1 MASKPSFADVAVFA
15 ALPNLLTYRIPEDFE
30 KIARPGRRVL
40 VPLANR
46 KTRGIIVRCGGPPH
60 ASVTARE
67 ILQVVDPEAVLSE
80 DLLEL
85 GNWISNY
92 YFAPPG
98 EVFQAM
104 LPLRVETQ
112 QRRYLYL
119 TLKGSKRLDDLRLRL
134 LRDAEE
140 VLEGQVLEAL
150 ADSPGMEAGRLR
162 RRLKVLN
169 APLLARWIERGLL
182 EVRREEVV
190 RHKRELTLI
199 RLLDSDITPT
209 RRLSPAARRI
219 LDLLRQYQAP
229 MSQADLLKAARAKT
243 AHLKKMELEGLLS
256 ILQEPLEWV
265 GSDDKPEI
273 FPSIERLTPAQE
285 DILRKIQDRL
295 AENQFR
301 VLLLHGVTGSGKT
314 EVYLRSIASVLEK
327 GRGALV
333 LVPEI
338 ALTPSLEHLFSARF
352 PGKVALLHSGLRDRE
367 RQEKWWRVRR
377 GEARLVLGTRSAVLA
392 PVADLGL
399 VVVDEEHDPSYKQ
412 QETPRYHGRDVAI
425 VRARRAGTVVLLGSA
440 TPALESYWNA
450 RQKKYELLEL
460 RERVEGRPLAKVEI
474 LDMRKEFKVTHKS
487 TPISETLR
495 EELRVQLE
503 RNSQAMILVNRRGY
517 SWFLLC
523 RKCGQSECCQNC
535 SVTLTYHRRE
545 RCLKCHYCGYTRS
558 VPDLCGACGSEYL
571 TFVGAGTEKVVELL
585 GSIFPAARIGRL
597 DRDVA
602 HRSGEFR
609 RVLGQFRKGE
619 LNLLVGTQ
627 IIAKG
632 HDFPGVTLV
641 GVIASDAGLA
651 LPDFR
656 AGERVFQL
664 LTQSA
669 GRAGRGPEP
678 GKVLIQTFY
687 PDHYAIQTAARQ
699 DYAAFYEKEIRFRRM
714 MNYPPLTALANILVR
729 HRNLKK
735 ASALAS
741 KLGEFLE
748 RICQK
753 NSGLRLLGPGPAPLA
768 RLQSQFR
775 IHFLIK
781 AKNRQIL
788 NGALAQIPP
797 FCLSERMPG
806 NSLVI
811 DVDPVSLM

>member
-1 MASKPSFADVAVFA
+1 MASKPSFVDVAVFA
-15 ALPNLLTYRIPEDFE
+15 ALPALLTYRIPEQLE
-30 KIARPGRRVL
+30 EMARSGRRVL
-40 VPLANR
+40 VPLASR
-46 KTRGIIVRCGGPPH
+46 RTHGIIVRRGGPPP
-60 ASVTARE
+60 AGVKARE
-67 ILQVVDPEAVLSE
+67 ILQVVDTRAVLPE

-85 GNWISNY
+85 GHWISHY

-104 LPLRVETQ
+104 LPLRAQTR
-112 QRRYLYL
+112 QRQLLYL
-119 TLKGSKRLDDLRLRL
+119 TRKGRERWGELRSRL

-140 VLEGQVLEAL
+140 MLEGETLEAL
-150 ADSPGMEAGRLR
+150 AGAPGMEAGRLR
-162 RRLKVLN
+162 RRLNLR
-169 APLLARWIERGLL
+169 APLLARWIEKGLL
-182 EVRREEVV
+182 EVRREEVA
-190 RHKRELTLI
+190 RQKREPALV
-199 RLLDSDITPT
+199 RLLDPDITPT
-209 RRLSPAARRI
+209 RRLSPVARRI
-219 LDLLRQYQAP
+219 LDLLRQRQAP
-229 MSQADLLKAARAKT
+229 IARADLLKAARAKT
-243 AHLKKMELEGLLS
+243 THLKQMELEGLLS
-256 ILQEPLEWV
+256 ILPEPLADVRADER
-265 GSDDKPEI
+265 PEI
-273 FPSIERLTPAQE
+273 YSSIERLTPAQE
-285 DILRKIQDRL
+285 DILGKIQVRL

-314 EVYLRSIASVLEK
+314 EVYLRSIGSVLEK

-338 ALTPSLEHLFSARF
+338 ALTPSLEHLFAARF
-352 PGKVALLHSGLRDRE
+352 PGKVALLHSGLGDRE
-367 RQEKWWRVRR
+367 RQEQWWRVRR

-392 PVADLGL
+392 PVVDLGL

-425 VRARRAGTVVLLGSA
+425 VRAQRAGTVVLLGSA

-450 RQKKYELLEL
+450 RRGKYELLEL
-460 RERVEGRPLAKVEI
+460 KERIEGRPLAKVEI
-474 LDMRKEFKVTHKS
+474 LDMRKQFKVTHKS
-487 TPISETLR
+487 TPVSETLR
-495 EELRVQLE
+495 EELRVQLQ
-503 RNSQAMILVNRRGY
+503 RGAQAMILVNRRGY

-523 RKCGQSECCQNC
+523 RKCGQSESCQNC

-545 RCLKCHYCGYTRS
+545 RCLKCHYCGYTRA

-585 GSIFPAARIGRL
+585 RSMLPAARIGRL

-602 HRSGEFR
+602 HRAGEFR
-609 RVLGQFRKGE
+609 RVLGQFREGE

-627 IIAKG
+627 MIAKG

-669 GRAGRGPEP
+669 GRAGRGTEP

-714 MNYPPLTALANILVR
+714 MHYPPLTALANILVR
-729 HRNLKK
+729 HKNLGK

-748 RICQK
+748 RICRG
-753 NSGLRLLGPGPAPLA
+753 NAGLRILGPGPAPLA

-781 AKNRQIL
+781 AKNRQVL
-788 NGALAQIPP
+788 NQVLVQIQP
-797 FCLSERMPG
+797 FCLSERISAD
-806 NSLVI
+806 SLII